1 MVLKLRIGGED
12 IKALWE
18 MTDNQ
23 GTLEKGLKENGGS
36 HKNYRM
42 YTSMDRALEFLLSGV
57 LILGDG
63 QKWNDKLDRNN
74 MKRKEAFAA
83 CLSYSTSENIAM
95 WMLYSGDNG
104 KNGAVLNF
112 FPSVIK
118 AFTKLETIE
127 LGRFEDDK
135 NQDKTSK
142 EFKASYEL
150 SAASKDFKVFLTD
163 VVYIEELK
171 NKVRL
176 SYSGNYKS
184 VDREMLAHKDIFFK
198 KYPWSYEQECR
209 LVVRLSDEW
218 QMKAVENDLS
228 NVRLK
233 LPKDVLAKMKED
245 RLIRSP
251 IYSGL
256 VGYGVKSSLTG
267 EVDW

>member
-1 MVLKLRIGGED
+1 M
-12 IKALWE
+12 WE

-23 GTLEKGLKENGGS
+23 ETLEKGLKENGGA
-36 HKNYRM
+36 HKNYKM
-42 YTSMDRALEFLLSGV
+42 YTSMDRALEILLSGV
-57 LILGDG
+57 LILGNG

-104 KNGAVLNF
+104 KNGAALNF
-112 FPSVIK
+112 LPSVIK
-118 AFTKLETIE
+118 TFTKLDTIE
-127 LGRFEDDK
+127 LGRFDDAS
-135 NQDKTSK
+135 NQ
-142 EFKASYEL
+142 FKAFYEL
-150 SAASKDFKVFLTD
+150 SAASKDFDVFLTD

-176 SYSGNYKS
+176 SYSGNYKN

-251 IYSGL
+251 IYSRR